1 MERRSIEDIDKE
13 LESLISFTENGGG
26 FGDPDAE
33 KAHDRKIQYLLSL
46 REQEISRNKS
56 AGSDIDSPDLSSIPH
71 LISLTEGKHLDP
83 ELWERG
89 KISSIIMTNLPKR
102 TKSQKIGVSAA
113 DLLNFVFDKFCNVI
127 PVPQERDLGIDF
139 ICEIMQGEHPTGKL
153 FNIQCKGKEEAKVK
167 GNSITVPIKVTT
179 LNYWSLQSNPTFLIV
194 VDCQNHLF
202 YWSFPQNFLRSF
214 KKNWQRQ
221 KTVSIPVPIENCFD
235 QDINTLPSQ
244 LASIVSSQA
253 SAIPKN
259 GDYLGTL
266 TLGDAVNRAITYGLH
281 VLRAPF
287 HRPFQYIGMPI
298 ADAARSV
305 GGKPNEVGNIIVDS
319 EQAHML
325 LEAEGNF
332 INYVDV
338 ELKKTA
344 PWSQKRPFDSEAILG
359 VFSINPSE
367 LEPARKQTNF
377 HTYYDHNKKL
387 KISVSCQYE
396 GAPLSVGFSS
406 KYYKA

>member
-1 MERRSIEDIDKE
+1 
-13 LESLISFTENGGG
+13 
-26 FGDPDAE
+26 
-33 KAHDRKIQYLLSL
+33 
-46 REQEISRNKS
+46 
-56 AGSDIDSPDLSSIPH
+56 
-71 LISLTEGKHLDP
+71 
-83 ELWERG
+83 
-89 KISSIIMTNLPKR
+89 MTKLPKR

-113 DLLNFVFDKFCNVI
+113 DLLSSVFGKFCNVI
-127 PVPQERDLGIDF
+127 PVPQDKDFGIDF

-153 FNIQCKGKEEAKVK
+153 FNIQCKGKEKEEVES
-167 GNSITVPIKVTT
+167 NSIILPIKIKVTT
-179 LNYWSLQSNPTFLIV
+179 LNYWLLQPNPTFLIV

-202 YWSFPQNFLRSF
+202 YWSFPQDFLCSF
-214 KKNWQRQ
+214 NENWQRQ

-235 QDINTLPSQ
+235 QYINTLPSQ
-244 LASIVSSQA
+244 LASIVNSQA

-266 TLGDAVNRAITYGLH
+266 TLGDAVNRAINYGLH
-281 VLRAPF
+281 VLRTPF

-298 ADAARSV
+298 ADAARSA

-344 PWSQKRPFDSEAILG
+344 PWSQKRPFDSEAILA

-367 LEPARKQTNF
+367 LEPSRKQTHF
-377 HTYYDHNKKL
+377 HTYYDHNRKL
-387 KISVSCQYE
+387 KISVSCQDE